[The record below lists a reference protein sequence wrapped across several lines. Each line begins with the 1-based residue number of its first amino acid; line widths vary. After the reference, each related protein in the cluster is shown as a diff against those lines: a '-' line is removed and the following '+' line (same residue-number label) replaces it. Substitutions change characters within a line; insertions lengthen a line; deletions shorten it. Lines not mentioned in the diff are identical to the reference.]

1 MPHRLPPLPSN
12 IQVFGE
18 QVQGT
23 RSVAEFSFRRY
34 ENRTAIGWFHPDHP
48 ELQSLNNCPA
58 LNAPLQPLF
67 QTIAHN
73 PPPLKRCR
81 IRIRV
86 SPTGVLGCWID
97 AANTDI
103 LKLLKEADW
112 LKQLMTHAVVEI
124 GQKHKR
130 VVETEK
136 GLSLRKPI
144 LEPWFQSY
152 GSDGT
157 PIHLWSTIAG
167 FSQPSMG
174 LNATLVDRVLR
185 QIKDSGEAH
194 WLEFGAGSGNYAAHV
209 VERVECH
216 GDGKLSNGTK
226 GLDDGS
232 GCPQKGC
239 QAHPVTAKLTPKQ
252 P

>member
-1 MPHRLPPLPSN
+1 MTQSSTSKLECPNQSNCGGCQLLGLDQVEQHGHHRTRLSEQWNAAQLPPLPSN

-34 ENRTAIGWFHPDHP
+34 ENRTAIGWFHSDHP

-67 QTIAHN
+67 QTIAHK
-73 PPPLKRCR
+73 PPPLERCR

-86 SPTGVLGCWID
+86 SPKGVLGCWID
-97 AANTDI
+97 AANTEI

-112 LKQLMTHAVVEI
+112 LKQLMAHAVVEI

-144 LEPWFQSY
+144 LDRIGLQ
-152 GSDGT
+152 GT
-157 PIHLWSTIAG
+157 LFP
-167 FSQPSMG
+167 
-174 LNATLVDRVLR
+174 RV
-185 QIKDSGEAH
+185 
-194 WLEFGAGSGNYAAHV
+194 
-209 VERVECH
+209 
-216 GDGKLSNGTK
+216 
-226 GLDDGS
+226 
-232 GCPQKGC
+232 
-239 QAHPVTAKLTPKQ
+239 
-252 P
+252 